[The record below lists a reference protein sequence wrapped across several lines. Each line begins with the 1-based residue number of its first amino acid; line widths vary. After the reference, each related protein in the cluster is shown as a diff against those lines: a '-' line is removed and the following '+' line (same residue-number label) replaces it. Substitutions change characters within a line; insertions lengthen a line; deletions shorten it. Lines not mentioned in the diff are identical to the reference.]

1 MSSPYRFPK
10 MRNLNL
16 SQKERLLNMAK
27 RLHASVIKY
36 ENSKKKLYNHY
47 KGISVI
53 QLARLYNN
61 NNPTRRA
68 IETSEHEAN
77 AALQNLHASINNITT
92 NFPLITFMGKYV
104 PGVRRIPTPVMA
116 HRLIK
121 EVNKSIRH
129 HNKYQVYRARSSSH
143 T

>member
-1 MSSPYRFPK
+1 
-10 MRNLNL
+10 
-16 SQKERLLNMAK
+16 MAK
-27 RLHASVIKY
+27 RLQASVIKY
-36 ENSKKKLYNHY
+36 DNSKKKLYNRY

-68 IETSEHEAN
+68 IENSEHEAN

-104 PGVRRIPTPVMA
+104 PGVRRIPTPVMT